1 MTSTVQHSELRRL
14 SAVKSYNILDT
25 QPETD
30 FDDFVKL
37 ATSIFGVP
45 MSTVTIIDAHRQW
58 FKAAVGISINETERH
73 ISFCAQVINQSDP
86 LIVQD
91 TSQDVR
97 FSQNPL
103 VLNEPHLG
111 FYAGV
116 PLLTPDNLVIG
127 TFCIMDHKPKI
138 LSYDELQTLKLLAS
152 QVMKLIELRL
162 ERNKLRFVI
171 TEIDRINKALLQNEQ
186 QWKFS
191 LESSGDGVWEWNV
204 DTGDTIFTKKWKE
217 MLGYS
222 EDDLA
227 NNYEAWV
234 SIIHPEDLKNVL
246 SNLNEYLDKKIHNY
260 TASYRL
266 LCKDNTWKRILT
278 RGIVVVWNDDGSAN
292 RMVGTH
298 SVIVI
303 KDDLEWANPKNETL
317 TGLIEQ
323 IDELHLQY

>member
-1 MTSTVQHSELRRL
+1 MTSIIEYSESSRL
-14 SAVKSYNILDT
+14 SAVKSFNILDT
-25 QPETD
+25 QPETE

-37 ATSIFGVP
+37 AASMFGVP
-45 MSTVTIIDAHRQW
+45 ISLVTIMDAHRQW
-58 FKAAVGISINETERH
+58 FKAAVGLSINETERH
-73 ISFCAQVINQSDP
+73 TYFWAHTINQSDP
-86 LIVQD
+86 LVVQD
-91 TSQDVR
+91 TSRDNR
-97 FSQNPL
+97 FSQNSL
-103 VLNEPHLG
+103 VLNEHLG

-138 LSYDELQTLKLLAS
+138 LSYNELQTLKLLAN
-152 QVMKLIELRL
+152 QVMKLIELRF
-162 ERNKLRFVI
+162 ERNKLRSVI
-171 TEIDRINKALLQNEQ
+171 TEIDRINRALLQNEQ

-191 LESSGDGVWEWNV
+191 LESSGDGVWEWYI
-204 DTGDTIFTKKWKE
+204 DTGDTIFTKKWKQ

-234 SIIHPEDLKNVL
+234 SIIHPEDLEHVL
-246 SNLNEYLDKKIHNY
+246 DNLNKYLDKKIHNY
-260 TASYRL
+260 SISYRL
-266 LCKDNTWKRILT
+266 LCKDNTWKSILT

>member
-1 MTSTVQHSELRRL
+1 MASIIEHTESSRL
-14 SAVKSYNILDT
+14 SAVKSFNILDT
-25 QPETD
+25 QPETE

-37 ATSIFGVP
+37 AASIFGVP
-45 MSTVTIIDAHRQW
+45 ISLVTIMDAHRQW
-58 FKAAVGISINETERH
+58 FKAAVGLSINETERH
-73 ISFCAQVINQSDP
+73 TYFWAHTINQSDP
-86 LIVQD
+86 LVVQD
-91 TSQDVR
+91 TSRDNR
-97 FSQNPL
+97 FSQNSL
-103 VLNEPHLG
+103 VLNEHLG

-138 LSYDELQTLKLLAS
+138 LSHDELQTLKLLAS

-171 TEIDRINKALLQNEQ
+171 TEIDRINRALLQNEL

-191 LESSGDGVWEWNV
+191 LESSGDGVWEWNI

-222 EDDLA
+222 EEDLA

-260 TASYRL
+260 TVSYRL
-266 LCKDNTWKRILT
+266 LCKDSTWKRILS
-278 RGIVVVWNDDGSAN
+278 RGIVVVWNDDGSAK

-298 SVIVI
+298 TVIVI
-303 KDDLEWANPKNETL
+303 KNDFEWINPKNETL